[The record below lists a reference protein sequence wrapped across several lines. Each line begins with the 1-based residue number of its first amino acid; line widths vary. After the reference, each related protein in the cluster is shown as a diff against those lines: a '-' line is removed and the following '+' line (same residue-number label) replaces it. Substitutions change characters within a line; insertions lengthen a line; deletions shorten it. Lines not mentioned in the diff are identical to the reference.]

1 MVVELEIPVQPMISV
16 VQRLIAVG
24 VDLFIL
30 DRAPQAFHEDIV
42 VRPSPTVHADS
53 DPCLRQATRER
64 RAGKLRTLI
73 RIEDQRLTPPQRFL
87 QAVEAKPSL
96 QRVGDPP
103 RQHLA
108 AIPVQDRRQVPEPS
122 EQPNVGD
129 VNGLIANDKFCVSR
143 VARLQLTWSR
153 YEVWRQRTAAPKT
166 NPSVEIH
173 FCGGCHE
180 TTMADSPADD
190 GVNGRPAAMGSSLPM
205 AAGVEPTRD
214 GPDRFT
220 SEGDP

>member
-1 MVVELEIPVQPMISV
+1 MPID
-16 VQRLIAVG
+16 QRDQVG
-24 VDLFIL
+24 
-30 DRAPQAFHEDIV
+30 
-42 VRPSPTVHADS
+42 PSPL
-53 DPCLRQATRER
+53 DPQ
-64 RAGKLRTLI
+64 
-73 RIEDQRLTPPQRFL
+73 
-87 QAVEAKPSL
+87 
-96 QRVGDPP
+96 VGD
-103 RQHLA
+103 
-108 AIPVQDRRQVPEPS
+108 I
-122 EQPNVGD
+122 
-129 VNGLIANDKFCVSR
+129 NGLITNDKFCVSR

-190 GVNGRPAAMGSSLPM
+190 GVNGRPTAMGSSLPM

-220 SEGDP
+220 PEGDP